1 VRRQR
6 LHAEPI
12 ERVVVAGQGDHLPDD
27 SPTPNAV
34 NVDDQMDR
42 KADSFS
48 RARMRK
54 ADVGRQH
61 AMRQG
66 VLNAFYNWCIAQ
78 GFAASNPVCKVKFF
92 NDNNERCR
100 YLTDEEWERL
110 RTAAPAHGSMPRSGP
125 PRSTI
130 SRGTTSATISPPGW
144 SWLV

>member
-1 VRRQR
+1 
-6 LHAEPI
+6 
-12 ERVVVAGQGDHLPDD
+12 VVVAGQGDHLPDD

-66 VLNAFYNWCIAQ
+66 VLKAFFNWCIAQ
-78 GFAASNPVCKVKFF
+78 GFAASNPVCKVKLF

-100 YLTDEEWERL
+100 YLKDEEWERL
-110 RTAAPAHGSMPRSGP
+110 RTAAPAHEDHSASCSTRWSWRGTRGCGARICFARSGLG
-125 PRSTI
+125 ST
-130 SRGTTSATISPPGW
+130 G
-144 SWLV
+144 